1 MFVSLNKKP
10 IMRKILLVLGISVIA
25 IGSASAQGVER
36 QMKTSPNASQ
46 VYLELFGPGIFYSLN
61 YDGRFAKME
70 NGLGFRVGLG
80 GAGGNGGGYLALPA
94 QLNYLLGNN
103 GQYLELGAG
112 ATFITA
118 GVDLLDDE
126 ESGSTV
132 FGTATIGFRKQPFGK
147 KGLTWRLAFT
157 PFVGEFGFLPFGG
170 ASIGYRF

>member
-1 MFVSLNKKP
+1 MFVSINKKP

-25 IGSASAQGVER
+25 IGSASAQGVEK
-36 QMKTSPNASQ
+36 QMRTSPNASQ
-46 VYLELFGPGIFYSLN
+46 VYLELLGPGIFYSLN

-70 NGLGFRVGLG
+70 NGFGFRVGLG
-80 GAGGNGGGYLALPA
+80 GAGGNGGGYLAVPA

-112 ATFITA
+112 ATFLTA
-118 GVDLLDDE
+118 GVDVLDDE

-132 FGTATIGFRKQPFGK
+132 IGTATIGFRKQPFGK

-157 PFVGEFGFLPFGG
+157 PFVGEFGFLPWGG